1 MFAYFNVILIGDKN
15 ISDRDGIQLT
25 AMGAECDDPLIHL
38 IALITIDHFGIGEH
52 LECRFSRP
60 EFIQFVCCFIVVTFE
75 PPHVFDHSSVRLEL
89 LLSFPFI
96 TYDPVVTRTVFAI
109 LWHEILPSRR
119 FVNSD
124 QCLFPF
130 PLPIVFIFL
139 TKPLGSTCG
148 AHIRNVIISAKQLSQ
163 ETAMPFFIW
172 GTPIPH
178 FLTKSWS
185 HFDSVW

>member
-25 AMGAECDDPLIHL
+25 AMGAERDNSLTHF

-52 LECRFSRP
+52 LECRSPCP

-139 TKPLGSTCG
+139 
-148 AHIRNVIISAKQLSQ
+148 LS
-163 ETAMPFFIW
+163 PWDFRV
-172 GTPIPH
+172 G
-178 FLTKSWS
+178 LT
-185 HFDSVW
+185 